1 MSIEPRRCR
10 QRGVTLIE
18 LIMFIVIV
26 STAVVGV
33 LSVLNITSRHSADPM
48 INKQMLAIAESLM
61 DEVQLKDFDAAASGR
76 SGAACYAGTFDQAH
90 RTSFDC
96 VANYNGFPWGATG
109 IHDAGGNAIPSL
121 ADFTANVTVVPAAAA
136 VSGAPAAAILVI
148 TVTVTRGTDSL
159 TLTGYRFNYG

>member
-1 MSIEPRRCR
+1 MFIESRRCR

-26 STAVVGV
+26 SAAVVGV
-33 LSVLNITSRHSADPM
+33 LSVLNITARHSADPM

-61 DEVQLKDFDAAASGR
+61 DEIQLKDFDATVSGR
-76 SGAACYAGTFDQAH
+76 SGTACYADAFDQAH
-90 RTSFDC
+90 RASFDC
-96 VANYNGFPWGATG
+96 VANYHGFPWGASG

-121 ADFTANVTVVPAAAA
+121 STFTASVTVAAATA
-136 VSGAPAAAILVI
+136 DISDAPAAAIRVI
-148 TVTVTRGTDSL
+148 TVTVTRGADSL